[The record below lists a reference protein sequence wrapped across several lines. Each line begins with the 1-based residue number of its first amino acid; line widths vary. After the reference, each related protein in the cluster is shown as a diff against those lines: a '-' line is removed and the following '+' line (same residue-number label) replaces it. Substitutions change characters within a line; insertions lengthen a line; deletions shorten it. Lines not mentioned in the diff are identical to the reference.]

1 MIDSTFEVLKDAYML
16 CPCGSEQ
23 VFNRCC
29 ETIITGSCIA
39 NSPEQLMRSRY
50 SAYATNQAQ
59 YLYDTY
65 AATSQQTQTID
76 DIAQWANETKW
87 LKLVIHHTSNFQ
99 QDLLA
104 GNNAQVEFSAYYS
117 HQSQLCHMREKSNFI
132 IEKNQ
137 WRYLDGE
144 VSQNTEIDKPKRNQ
158 LWFCGSRK
166 KFKQCCA
173 KLF

>member
-1 MIDSTFEVLKDAYML
+1 ML

-23 VFNRCC
+23 TFNQCC
-29 ETIITGSCIA
+29 EAIITGSNVV

-50 SAYATNQAQ
+50 SAYATNQAK
-59 YLYDTY
+59 YLFDTY
-65 AATSQQTQTID
+65 AASTQKTQTIK
-76 DIAQWANETKW
+76 DIAQWANTTKW

-104 GNNAQVEFSAYYS
+104 SNNPQVEFSAYYS
-117 HQSQLCHMREKSNFI
+117 HQGQICHMRENSNFI
-132 IEKNQ
+132 IENNQ

-144 VSQNTEIDKPKRNQ
+144 VSDNTEIDRPKRNQ
-158 LWFCGSRK
+158 LCFCGSKK

-173 KLF
+173 NAF